1 MTARTDGAMV
11 ALSSA
16 VALVAVTFYGSA
28 VLGRRLSRPSG
39 TQGLADVQRATEI
52 DVFVFVP
59 MDKAVERHPRSDVTR
74 RCRTASC
81 RSDGPSLRPHG

>member
-28 VLGRRLSRPSG
+28 VLGADSRDPAGPRDSLTFSEQQRSTCSSSFPWTRLLS
-39 TQGLADVQRATEI
+39 ATR
-52 DVFVFVP
+52 VP
-59 MDKAVERHPRSDVTR
+59 M
-74 RCRTASC
+74 
-81 RSDGPSLRPHG
+81 